1 MIGLPSSVVADF
13 LLLPVRLPQAA
24 RVAPRAIT
32 LADANAYFF
41 PIFHKKNLLY
51 VIFFYRLSYELKI
64 LLIFNE
70 RLYSFTPPMVKPF
83 TK

>member
-1 MIGLPSSVVADF
+1 MILLAFSKKNIKLSGLSPIWYILMIGLPSSVVADF

-24 RVAPRAIT
+24 RVAPRAMT

-51 VIFFYRLSYELKI
+51 VIFFLD
-64 LLIFNE
+64 
-70 RLYSFTPPMVKPF
+70 
-83 TK
+83 